1 MKGKKQKPDQP
12 LPPKEYISKTG
23 FRILVGRNNKQNDKL
38 TLKQADKND
47 LWFHTKDIPGSHTI
61 IITGGKEPDDDTML
75 MAASLAAYNSKA
87 REAGKVPV
95 DFTKVRYVSKP
106 QGSKPGMVIYVNQQ
120 TMFVTPENFEKE

>member
-1 MKGKKQKPDQP
+1 M
-12 LPPKEYISKTG
+12 PPKEYISESG
-23 FRILVGRNNKQNDKL
+23 FKILVGRNNKQNDKL

-47 LWFHTKDIPGSHTI
+47 LWLHTKDIPGSHTI
-61 IITGGKEPDDDTML
+61 IVTDGKEPDYNTML

-106 QGSKPGMVIYVNQQ
+106 QGAKPGMVIYVNQQ
-120 TMFVTPENFEKE
+120 TMFVEPRNFNQLSSQ